1 MNHNLSRTLP
11 GFKMFNAFFSDLK
24 GAFEPAMLTKKQK
37 EVFRR
42 AIAALGGSPKEAFRP
57 LREDLE
63 LTVKVREARR
73 YADGRTFVRYEFNR
87 VESNCTWSRPYQ
99 LMAVFGQI
107 GDLES
112 YTVLDGRGEVSDGLA
127 FAISPRWYKWED
139 HEETRNAA
147 VALARLKDDAEC
159 EVALQ
164 DSATGEWFAYIYGR
178 GGRYIVEWYICCVP
192 WLMTASELSFSQI
205 EAMFAAIKERGIK
218 GLEDAI
224 EWQQFDFKASQR
236 KHGVL
241 VQVDVNLY
249 RAMEQAKRRG
259 DEMRVKTVRALGIGD
274 GKIDEPYSIRIAP
287 GSFAAQLLAIFDKAV
302 DLATSDKAVDEE
314 DKVKASKLL
323 AMLALRGHTLSRCNI
338 GYHFNFGIG
347 VPKDYDLA
355 IYWYTL
361 AAKAGDAYAMTNLGK
376 LYSEKDGPK
385 WDGIKAVRW
394 FEKAVAKG
402 ETWAMGELGHC
413 LLCGECAGKDVK
425 RARSLL
431 ENAVAANPD
440 RRDFASD
447 LERARLT

>member
-1 MNHNLSRTLP
+1 MRLHYKNFITTL
-11 GFKMFNAFFSDLK
+11 NAGIDQDFL
-24 GAFEPAMLTKKQK
+24 
-37 EVFRR
+37 R
-42 AIAALGGSPKEAFRP
+42 

-63 LTVKVREARR
+63 LTAKVREARR

-99 LMAVFGQI
+99 LMTVFGQI

-112 YTVLDGRGEVSDGLA
+112 YTVLGGRGEVSDGLT

-394 FEKAVAKG
+394 FKKAVAKG

-447 LERARLT
+447 LERARMG